1 MAGVKRIPADVIR
14 RQLEAVFRTW
24 GMAEDRIATTVEV
37 MVATDLSG
45 VDSHG
50 LGMLPSYADRRRR
63 GIMNMQPDL
72 KIVREKPTV
81 ALIDADRS
89 IGHPPSVMAMK
100 LAVEKAR
107 ACGVAAVGVRNSNHF
122 GAAGYYSRMAAEM
135 GMVGMAMTNA
145 PGAAMVPTFG
155 REAMLGTNPIAFA
168 APATKNPPFS
178 LDMATTTVAFGKLTI
193 SKRLGKAIPEG
204 WALDEDGQSTTNADI
219 AHAARRQLPLGG
231 DRERGGH
238 KGYGLGTMVEILCAV
253 LTGAWADGVDDEGR
267 PKHTDY
273 DVGHFFFAI
282 DPSLVRADGEF
293 EGDMDRMM
301 DMLRA
306 TPPADPSKPVM
317 VAGDP
322 EVKETEERT
331 RLGIPVADM
340 LIEETRAVAEE
351 CGAEFLLA

>member
-1 MAGVKRIPADVIR
+1 M
-14 RQLEAVFRTW
+14 
-24 GMAEDRIATTVEV
+24 
-37 MVATDLSG
+37 
-45 VDSHG
+45 
-50 LGMLPSYADRRRR
+50 
-63 GIMNMQPDL
+63 
-72 KIVREKPTV
+72 
-81 ALIDADRS
+81 
-89 IGHPPSVMAMK
+89 
-100 LAVEKAR
+100 
-107 ACGVAAVGVRNSNHF
+107 
-122 GAAGYYSRMAAEM
+122 
-135 GMVGMAMTNA
+135 
-145 PGAAMVPTFG
+145 
-155 REAMLGTNPIAFA
+155 
-168 APATKNPPFS
+168 
-178 LDMATTTVAFGKLTI
+178 
-193 SKRLGKAIPEG
+193 
-204 WALDEDGQSTTNADI
+204 DEDGQSTTNADI

-322 EVKETEERT
+322 EVKETAERT

-340 LIEETRAVAEE
+340 LIEETRVVAEE
-351 CGAEFLLA
+351 CGAEFLLV

>member
-1 MAGVKRIPADVIR
+1 MEPIFGLAQPR
-14 RQLEAVFRTW
+14 RLE
-24 GMAEDRIATTVEV
+24 
-37 MVATDLSG
+37 
-45 VDSHG
+45 
-50 LGMLPSYADRRRR
+50 
-63 GIMNMQPDL
+63 PD
-72 KIVREKPTV
+72 
-81 ALIDADRS
+81 
-89 IGHPPSVMAMK
+89 G
-100 LAVEKAR
+100 
-107 ACGVAAVGVRNSNHF
+107 
-122 GAAGYYSRMAAEM
+122 
-135 GMVGMAMTNA
+135 
-145 PGAAMVPTFG
+145 
-155 REAMLGTNPIAFA
+155 
-168 APATKNPPFS
+168 
-178 LDMATTTVAFGKLTI
+178 
-193 SKRLGKAIPEG
+193 
-204 WALDEDGQSTTNADI
+204 LDEDRLRRRTQVH

-253 LTGAWADGVDDEGR
+253 LTGAWADGFDDQGR

-282 DPSLVRADGEF
+282 DPGLVRADGEF
-293 EGDMDRMM
+293 EDDMDLMM

-322 EVKETEERT
+322 EVKETAERT